1 MSSNGMKWTIRV
13 GAAVG
18 ILVLVIAL
26 FLAWLLGTASGL
38 RFALARAQGFT
49 ANALTVA
56 HAEGRLAG
64 PLELTGVRYKDGKG
78 MDVRVATAHVD
89 FSFASL
95 LRKRAHV
102 YNLSADGID
111 VALGQPEPET
121 QPSEPFTLEPPLDIV
136 LDRVKIGHVRVVQ
149 EGKPLFESNSLDLA
163 GSWTTDGIVVKSL
176 ALRAPDGQADL
187 GGTLAVGKGYR
198 GDGKA
203 AFRWK
208 VGDVDYAGDIEA
220 HSDGAKAHTIVK
232 LTLPFVAQVDA
243 NLVQSGDYAWNA
255 KIDAPRFDPTPLL
268 GEGALDSLGLALQGS
283 GDRYAARLSGDVDL
297 NDYRVRLSPVD
308 AAFDHEYKRL
318 TLREL
323 TVGSPQVK
331 GSLTAKGTVDIA
343 AQPVSADLALAWKD
357 VLVPAN
363 IAGQD
368 LASTGKLAFKGSAE
382 AYHAEGDV
390 DIGPP
395 GQTGK
400 FALDIDGKPDLIALH
415 NVQLKQPKGNLA
427 ASGILT
433 LQPAL
438 AWTLNVKGDQFD
450 PGQLLADWN
459 GALNIDLT
467 TEGRMEHDE
476 PLGTLDLR
484 KLDGTLRKRPVR
496 GSGKLTLKPRK
507 VINGQLDLA
516 SGGSTIRLDARGDT
530 SNDATLKLA
539 IASLGDWLPDA
550 GGRVTGNITA
560 KGNLPKLAVK
570 ANLRGGAIVYADQ
583 KIDALTVDADIP
595 DIGTPGGKLDVA
607 GNRVVSGGLVFD
619 RVVIAANGDEQRHQ
633 LSLDAKGRP
642 LSADLRLSGSMKNG
656 AWNGT
661 LSALDIDYQGIPPWR
676 LQNPSQ
682 LAWNDGAVSVGDLC
696 LTAGEPVLCVA
707 AKQDKAGNLDAS
719 YRLRRVPLA
728 LLMTV
733 AEASNSPMRAEGILE
748 GDGSVRRTAA
758 GALSGQ
764 ANITS
769 AHGSVSYAD
778 RMDRPLVVYDNLS
791 ANAQLSPA
799 NQRVTLRAS
808 LNDGGTLDG
817 NVSISGAQQ
826 ALGGNVSLH
835 LKNLSVIELFTA
847 ELAEVK
853 GALDANFNLGGT
865 VAAPAVTGQAVVA
878 GFAAEV
884 PSAGLKLKDGRISID
899 TADAKNYLVAGTV
912 RSGEGTLSIKGNA
925 ALGAG
930 AEMRL
935 GIEGS
940 KFTAVDIPAAKAV
953 ISPNLT
959 IVQDAKGMTIGGK
972 VNVDMADVN
981 VERLPGAGA
990 TRASSDV
997 VVVDDKQR
1005 EAAEESAP
1013 ISADIRVD
1021 LGNKVH
1027 LVGFGIDGRITG
1039 QLDVRERPG
1048 RATTGQGQIG
1058 VDGTYKAYG
1067 QDLRIEQGQLLFA
1080 STPIDNP
1087 GINIRAARTL
1097 NPNAT
1102 IDEGQKVG
1110 LYVSGTARRPIL
1122 TVFSN
1127 PVMEQSDALSYLV
1140 TGKPLS
1146 QVKGGEGNMVGAAA
1160 QALGSAAGDLL
1171 AKSVGS
1177 KIGVDDIG
1185 VSNNDAL
1192 GGTSAFTVGKYLSPR
1207 LYLSYGV
1214 GLFDPGQVITLRYL
1228 LSRRWNFEAQ
1238 NATDF
1243 SRASLN
1249 YRLER

>member
-1 MSSNGMKWTIRV
+1 MTWLIRI
-13 GAAVG
+13 GAALAVV
-18 ILVLVIAL
+18 LLVIVL
-26 FLAWLLGTASGL
+26 GVWWLVGSASGL
-38 RFALARAQGFT
+38 RFALARAQAFT
-49 ANALTVA
+49 DNALTVDK
-56 HAEGRLAG
+56 AEGRLAG
-64 PLELTGVRYKDGKG
+64 PLDLSGVRYRDGKG
-78 MDVRVATAHVD
+78 MDVRVATAHLD
-89 FSFASL
+89 FSFGSL

-102 YNLSADGID
+102 YSLTTDGID
-111 VALGQPEPET
+111 VELGPPQPEPET
-121 QPSEPFTLEPPLDIV
+121 PSEPFSLKPPLDIV
-136 LDRVKIGHVRVVQ
+136 LDAVKVGHVRVTQ

-163 GSWTTDGIVVKSL
+163 GSWTGAGVALKSL

-187 GGTLAVGKGYR
+187 GGTLAVGDGYK

-203 AFRWK
+203 SFRWK

-243 NLVQSGDYAWNA
+243 NLVQSGDYAWSA
-255 KIDAPRFDPTPLL
+255 SIDAPRFDPKPLL
-268 GEGALDSLGLALQGS
+268 GEGTLDTFGVALKGT
-283 GDRYAARLSGDVDL
+283 GDRYSANLTGDVDL
-297 NDYRVRLSPVD
+297 DDYRVRLAPLKG
-308 AAFDHEYKRL
+308 AFDHEYKRL
-318 TLREL
+318 VLEEA
-323 TVGSPQVK
+323 TVGSLQVK
-331 GSLTAKGTVDIA
+331 GALSASGSVELA
-343 AQPVSADLALAWKD
+343 ANPVSADLTLRWKD

-363 IAGQD
+363 LAGQD
-368 LASTGKLAFKGSAE
+368 LASAGQLRFKGSAE
-382 AYHAEGDV
+382 AYHADGDV

-395 GQTGK
+395 GNLGK
-400 FALDIDGKPDLIALH
+400 FTLDVDGKPDVVTLRSVKLA
-415 NVQLKQPKGNLA
+415 QPKGSLA
-427 ASGILT
+427 ASGTLT
-433 LQPAL
+433 LKPAL
-438 AWTLNVKGDQFD
+438 AWKLDLKGDRFD
-450 PGQLLADWN
+450 PGQLLAEWP
-459 GALNIDLT
+459 GALDLDLG
-467 TEGRMEHDE
+467 TEGRLVNDE

-484 KLDGTLRKRPVR
+484 KLDGTLRKRPLR
-496 GSGKLTLKPRK
+496 GNGMLTLKPK
-507 VINGQLDLA
+507 QVINGNLDLA

-530 SNDATLKLA
+530 ANDATLKLA

-550 GGRVTGNITA
+550 GGRVTGDITA
-560 KGNLPKLAVK
+560 RGNLPKLAVT
-570 ANLRGGAIVYADQ
+570 ANLRGAAILYADQ
-583 KIDALTVDADIP
+583 KIDALAVDANVP
-595 DIGTPGGKLDVA
+595 DISTPGGKVNITGTNL
-607 GNRVVSGGLVFD
+607 VSGGLVFGS
-619 RVVIAANGDEQRHQ
+619 VAIAADGTQERHQ
-633 LSLDAKGRP
+633 LSIDAKGRP
-642 LSADLRLSGSMKNG
+642 LAADLKLSGSMKGG

-661 LSALDIDYQGIPPWR
+661 LSALNIDYQGIPPWR

-682 LAWNDGAVSVGDLC
+682 LSWKDGAASMSDLC
-696 LTAGEPVLCVA
+696 LTAGDPLLCVA

-719 YRLRRVPLA
+719 YRLRRVSIA
-728 LLMTV
+728 LLMSA

-748 GDGSVRRTAA
+748 GDGTIRRTSA

-764 ANITS
+764 ASITS
-769 AHGSVSYAD
+769 AHGSVAYAD
-778 RMDRPLVVYDNLS
+778 RSEQPLLVYDNLS
-791 ANAQLSPA
+791 ANAQLAPG
-799 NQRVTLRAS
+799 NQRLTLRAA

-817 NVSISGAQQ
+817 NVSITGAQQ
-826 ALGGNVSLH
+826 ALGGTVALH
-835 LKNLSVIELFTA
+835 LKNLSLIELFTA

-853 GALDANFNLGGT
+853 GALNANFNLGGT
-865 VAAPAVTGQAVVA
+865 VAAPAITGKAVVG

-899 TADAKNYLVAGTV
+899 TSDAKNYLVDGTI
-912 RSGEGTLSIKGNA
+912 RSGEGTLSIKGSA

-930 AEMRL
+930 AQMRL

-953 ISPNLT
+953 ISPDLT
-959 IVQDAKGMTIGGK
+959 IVQDAKGMNVGGK
-972 VNVDMADVN
+972 VKVEMADVN

-990 TRASSDV
+990 TKASPDV
-997 VVVDDKQR
+997 VVLDDKQR

-1102 IDEGQKVG
+1102 IDDGQKVG

-1228 LSRRWNFEAQ
+1228 FSHRWNFEAQ

>member
-1 MSSNGMKWTIRV
+1 MTWLIRTGVAIAVLLLVVTLGLWWLV
-13 GAAVG
+13 GS
-18 ILVLVIAL
+18 
-26 FLAWLLGTASGL
+26 ASGL
-38 RFALARAQGFT
+38 RFALARAQAFT
-49 ANALTVA
+49 DNALTVENA
-56 HAEGRLAG
+56 AGRLAG
-64 PLELTGVRYKDGKG
+64 PLDLSGVRYRDGKG
-78 MDVRVATAHVD
+78 MDVRVARAHVD
-89 FSFASL
+89 FSFGSL

-102 YNLSADGID
+102 YDLTADGID
-111 VALGQPEPET
+111 VALGPSEPEQT
-121 QPSEPFTLEPPLDIV
+121 PSEPFSLKPPLDIV
-136 LDRVKIGHVRVVQ
+136 LDRVKVGHVRVTQ
-149 EGKPLFESNSLDLA
+149 AGKPVFESNSLDLA
-163 GSWTTDGIVVKSL
+163 GSWTDAGIALKSL
-176 ALRAPDGQADL
+176 ALRAPDGRADL
-187 GGTLAVGKGYR
+187 GGTLAVGDGYK

-203 AFRWK
+203 SFRWK
-208 VGDVDYAGDIEA
+208 VGDIDYAGDVEA

-232 LTLPFVAQVDA
+232 LSLPFVAQVDA

-255 KIDAPRFDPTPLL
+255 SIDAPRFDPTPLL
-268 GEGALDSLGLALQGS
+268 GEGTLTSLGLALKGS
-283 GDRYAARLSGDVDL
+283 GDRYSADLTGDVDL
-297 NDYRVRLSPVD
+297 NDYRVRLTPIK

-318 TLREL
+318 TLDEL
-323 TVGSPQVK
+323 TIGSPQVK
-331 GSLTAKGTVDIA
+331 GTLTAKGTVEIA
-343 AQPVSADLALAWKD
+343 AQPVAADLALRWKE

-363 IAGQD
+363 VAGQD
-368 LASTGKLAFKGSAE
+368 LATAGQLRFKGSAD
-382 AYHAEGDV
+382 AYHADGDV

-395 GQTGK
+395 GNIGK
-400 FALDIDGKPDLIALH
+400 FTLDVDGTPDVVTLRSVKLA
-415 NVQLKQPKGNLA
+415 QPKGSLA
-427 ASGILT
+427 ASGTLT

-438 AWTLNVKGDQFD
+438 AWKLDVKGDRFD
-450 PGQLLADWN
+450 PGQLFAEWP
-459 GALNIDLT
+459 GALDLDLG
-467 TEGRMEHDE
+467 TEGHMDRDE
-476 PLGTLDLR
+476 PLGTLAVR
-484 KLDGTLRKRPVR
+484 KLEGTLRKRPLR
-496 GSGKLTLKPRK
+496 GNGELTLKPK
-507 VINGQLDLA
+507 QVVNGQLDLA
-516 SGGSTIRLDARGDT
+516 SGSSTIRLDARGDT
-530 SNDATLKLA
+530 ANDATLKLA

-550 GGRVTGNITA
+550 GGRVAGDITA
-560 KGNLPKLAVK
+560 KGNVPKLAVT
-570 ANLRGGAIVYADQ
+570 AALRGSAIVYGGQ
-583 KIDALTVDADIP
+583 KIDTLTIDADIP
-595 DIGTPGGKLDVA
+595 DVTTPGGKADIVGTNL
-607 GNRVVSGGLVFD
+607 VSGGLVFGS
-619 RVVIAANGDEQRHQ
+619 VAIVANGTEARHQ
-633 LSLDAKGRP
+633 LSIDAKGRP
-642 LSADLRLSGSMKNG
+642 LAANLKLSGTMKDG

-661 LSALDIDYQGIPPWR
+661 LSSLDIDYQGIPPWR

-682 LAWNDGAVSVGDLC
+682 LAWKDGAASMSDLC
-696 LTAGEPVLCVA
+696 LTAGDPLLCVA
-707 AKQDKAGNLDAS
+707 AKQDKGGNLDAT
-719 YRLRRVPLA
+719 YRLRRVPIA
-728 LLMTV
+728 LLMTA

-748 GDGSVRRTAA
+748 GDGSIRRTAA

-764 ANITS
+764 ASITS
-769 AHGSVSYAD
+769 AHGSVAYAD
-778 RMDRPLVVYDNLS
+778 RMDQPLLVYDNLS
-791 ANAQLSPA
+791 ANAQLTPD
-799 NQRVTLRAS
+799 NQRITLHAS

-817 NVSISGAQQ
+817 NVSVSGARQ
-826 ALGGNVSLH
+826 ALGGNIALH
-835 LKNLSVIELFTA
+835 LKNLSLIELFTA

-865 VAAPAVTGQAVVA
+865 VAAPAITGQAIVG

-899 TADAKNYLVAGTV
+899 TTDAKNYLVDGSI

-925 ALGAG
+925 ALGEG
-930 AEMRL
+930 AQMRL

-959 IVQDAKGMTIGGK
+959 IVQDAKGMNVGGK
-972 VNVDMADVN
+972 LNVDMADVN

-990 TRASSDV
+990 TKASPDV
-997 VVVDDKQR
+997 VVVDDKER
-1005 EAAEESAP
+1005 EAAEASAP
-1013 ISADIRVD
+1013 ITADIRVD

-1102 IDEGQKVG
+1102 IDDGQKVG

-1228 LSRRWNFEAQ
+1228 LSHRWNFEAQ

>member
-1 MSSNGMKWTIRV
+1 MKWTIRV
-13 GAAVG
+13 GVALGV
-18 ILVLVIAL
+18 LLLVIV
-26 FLAWLLGTASGL
+26 LAVWWLVGTASGL
-38 RFALARAQGFT
+38 RFALARAQDLT
-49 ANALTVA
+49 DNALTVEK
-56 HAEGRLAG
+56 AEGRLAG
-64 PLELTGVRYKDGKG
+64 PLDLGGLRYRDGRD
-78 MDVRVATAHVD
+78 MDLHVATAHLD
-89 FSFASL
+89 FSFGSL

-102 YNLSADGID
+102 YELSADGID
-111 VALGQPEPET
+111 VALGPPKPEPET
-121 QPSEPFTLEPPLDIV
+121 PSEPFSLKPPLDIV
-136 LDRVKIGHVRVVQ
+136 LDKVKIGHVRVTQ

-163 GSWTTDGIVVKSL
+163 ASWTGNGIAVKSL

-187 GGTLAVGKGYR
+187 GGTLAVGKGYK

-203 AFRWK
+203 RFRWK
-208 VGDVDYAGDIEA
+208 VGEIDYAGEVEA
-220 HSDGAKAHTIVK
+220 HSDGARAHTIVK
-232 LTLPFVAQVDA
+232 LTLPFVVQVDA
-243 NLVQSGDYAWNA
+243 NLVQSGDYAWTA
-255 KIDAPRFDPTPLL
+255 TIDAPRFDPKPLL
-268 GEGALDSLGLALQGS
+268 GEGSLESLGLALQGS
-283 GDRYAARLSGDVDL
+283 GDRYSANLDGDVDL
-297 NDYRVRLSPVD
+297 NDYRVRLSPIK

-318 TLREL
+318 TLDDL

-331 GSLTAKGTVDIA
+331 GSLTAKGTVEIA
-343 AQPVSADLALAWKD
+343 TQPVAADLALHWKD

-363 IAGQD
+363 VAGQD
-368 LASTGKLAFKGSAE
+368 LASTGQLTFKGSAD

-395 GQTGK
+395 GQIGK
-400 FALDIDGKPDLIALH
+400 FFLDVDGKPDLITLH
-415 NVQLKQPKGNLA
+415 NVQLKQPKGSLA
-427 ASGILT
+427 ASGTLT
-433 LQPAL
+433 LQPAM
-438 AWTLNVKGDQFD
+438 AWKLDVKGERFD
-450 PGQLLADWN
+450 PGQLFAEWPGTLDLDLA
-459 GALNIDLT
+459 
-467 TEGRMEHDE
+467 TEGYMAHDE

-484 KLDGTLRKRPVR
+484 KLDGTLRKRPLR
-496 GSGKLTLKPRK
+496 GDGKLTLKPHE

-550 GGRVTGNITA
+550 GGRITGDISA
-560 KGNLPKLAVK
+560 KGNQPKLAVK
-570 ANLRGGAIVYADQ
+570 ANLRGSAIVYADQ
-583 KIDALTVDADIP
+583 KIDALAIDADIP
-595 DIGTPGGKLDVA
+595 DISAPGGNLHVTGA
-607 GNRVVSGGLVFD
+607 GVVSGGLVFD
-619 RVVIAANGDEQRHQ
+619 RVVIAADGNQDRHQ
-633 LSLDAKGRP
+633 LSVDAKGRQ

-682 LAWNDGAVSVGDLC
+682 LAWSTGAASMSELC
-696 LTAGEPVLCVA
+696 LTAGDPTLCVA

-764 ANITS
+764 ANVTS
-769 AHGSVSYAD
+769 ARGSVAYAD
-778 RMDRPLVVYDNLS
+778 RSDHPLLVYDNLS
-791 ANAQLSPA
+791 ANAQLSPG

-817 NVSISGAQQ
+817 NVSVSGAQQ
-826 ALGGNVSLH
+826 ALGGSVSLH

-865 VAAPAVTGQAVVA
+865 VASPAVTGQAVVG

-884 PSAGLKLKDGRISID
+884 PSAGLKLKDGRISIE
-899 TADAKNYLVAGTV
+899 TRDATNYLVDGTI

-930 AEMRL
+930 AQMRL

-959 IVQDAKGMTIGGK
+959 IVQDAKGMNIGGK
-972 VNVDMADVN
+972 VDVDMADVD

-990 TRASSDV
+990 TKASPDV
-997 VVVDDKQR
+997 VVIDDKQR

-1013 ISADIRVD
+1013 ITADIRVD
-1021 LGNKVH
+1021 LGHKVH

-1087 GINIRAARTL
+1087 GLNIRAARTL

-1102 IDEGQKVG
+1102 VDEGQKVG

-1228 LSRRWNFEAQ
+1228 FSRRWNFEAQ

>member
-1 MSSNGMKWTIRV
+1 MKWLIRI
-13 GAAVG
+13 GAALAVLLVVVMLGVWWLVG
-18 ILVLVIAL
+18 S
-26 FLAWLLGTASGL
+26 ASGL
-38 RFALARAQGFT
+38 RFALARAQAFT
-49 ANALTVA
+49 DNALTVEK
-56 HAEGRLAG
+56 AEGRLAG
-64 PLELTGVRYKDGKG
+64 PLDIAGLRYRDGKG
-78 MDVRVATAHVD
+78 MDVRVATAHLD
-89 FSFASL
+89 FSFGAL

-102 YNLSADGID
+102 HELRADGID
-111 VALGQPEPET
+111 VALGPSEPEPDT
-121 QPSEPFTLEPPLDIV
+121 PSEPFSLKPPLDIV
-136 LDRVKIGHVRVVQ
+136 LDKVKVGHVRVTQ

-163 GSWTTDGIVVKSL
+163 GSWTTKGIALKSL

-187 GGTLAVGKGYR
+187 GGTLAVGDGYK

-203 AFRWK
+203 SFAWK
-208 VGDVDYAGDIEA
+208 VGDVDYAGEIEA
-220 HSDGAKAHTIVK
+220 HSDGAKAHAMVK
-232 LTLPFVAQVDA
+232 LRLPFVAQVDA
-243 NLVQSGDYAWNA
+243 DLVQSDDYAWKA
-255 KIDAPRFDPTPLL
+255 KIDAPRFDPKPLL
-268 GEGALDSLGLALQGS
+268 GDGSLESLGLALQGT
-283 GDRYAARLSGDVDL
+283 GDRYSARLVGDVDL
-297 NDYRVRLSPVD
+297 GDYRVRLAPIE

-318 TLREL
+318 TLDEL
-323 TVGSPQVK
+323 TIASPQVK
-331 GSLTAKGTVDIA
+331 GSLTARGTVEIA
-343 AQPVSADLALAWKD
+343 AQPLSADLALDWKD
-357 VLVPAN
+357 VLVPATV
-363 IAGQD
+363 AGQD
-368 LASTGKLAFKGSAE
+368 LASTGRLTFKGSAE
-382 AYHAEGDV
+382 SYRAEGDV

-395 GQTGK
+395 DHIGK
-400 FALDIDGKPDLIALH
+400 FTLDVDGTPDRVTLH
-415 NVQLKQPKGNLA
+415 SVQLKQRTGSLTA
-427 ASGILT
+427 GGVLT
-433 LQPAL
+433 LRPAL
-438 AWTLNVKGDQFD
+438 AWKLDIKGDRFD
-450 PGQLLADWN
+450 PGQVLAEWP
-459 GALNIDLT
+459 GALDLDLS
-467 TEGRMEHDE
+467 TEGKLENDK
-476 PLGTLDLR
+476 PLGSLELR
-484 KLDGTLRKRPVR
+484 KLDGTLRKRPLR
-496 GSGKLTLKPRK
+496 GGGKLTLKPGE
-507 VINGQLDLA
+507 VVNGNLDLA
-516 SGGSTIRLDARGDT
+516 SGGSTIRLDAKGDT
-530 SNDATLKLA
+530 ANDATLKLA

-550 GGRVTGNITA
+550 GGKVTGDISA

-570 ANLRGGAIVYADQ
+570 AKLRGSTIVYADQ
-583 KIDALTVDADIP
+583 KIEAATIDADIP
-595 DIGTPGGKLDVA
+595 DISTPGGKLDVV
-607 GNRVVSGGLVFD
+607 GTGLVSGGLVFS
-619 RVVIAANGDEQRHQ
+619 RVDVAAQGSQERHQ
-633 LSLDAKGRP
+633 LSIDAKGRP
-642 LSADLRLSGSMKNG
+642 LAANLLLSGSLKNG
-656 AWNGT
+656 GWNGT
-661 LSALDIDYQGIPPWR
+661 LSTLNIDYQGLPPWH
-676 LQNPSQ
+676 LQNPSA
-682 LAWNDGAVSVGDLC
+682 LAWKDGAASMSDLC
-696 LTAGEPVLCVA
+696 LTAGDPLLCVA

-728 LLMTV
+728 LLMTA
-733 AEASNSPMRAEGILE
+733 AEASNSPMRAEGIIE
-748 GDGSVRRTAA
+748 GDGNVRRTAA

-764 ANITS
+764 ANVTS
-769 AHGSVSYAD
+769 AHGSIAYAD
-778 RMDRPLVVYDNLS
+778 RSDRPLLVYDNLS
-791 ANAQLSPA
+791 ANAQLAPD

-808 LNDGGTLDG
+808 LNGGGSLDG
-817 NVSISGAQQ
+817 NVSLSGAQQ
-826 ALGGNVSLH
+826 ALGGTVALH
-835 LKNLSVIELFTA
+835 LKDLSVIELFTA

-865 VAAPAVTGQAVVA
+865 VAAPAITGQAVVG

-899 TADAKNYLVAGTV
+899 TTDAKNYLVDGTI
-912 RSGEGTLSIKGNA
+912 RSGDGTLSIKGNA
-925 ALGAG
+925 ALGTG
-930 AEMRL
+930 AQMRL
-935 GIEGS
+935 GIEGT

-953 ISPNLT
+953 ISPDLT
-959 IVQDAKGMTIGGK
+959 ILQDAKGMNVSGK
-972 VNVDMADVN
+972 LNVDMADVD

-990 TRASSDV
+990 TKASPDV
-997 VVVDDKQR
+997 VVIDDKQR

-1013 ISADIRVD
+1013 ITADIRVD

-1087 GINIRAARTL
+1087 GLNIRAARTL

-1102 IDEGQKVG
+1102 IDDGQKVG

-1228 LSRRWNFEAQ
+1228 FSRKWNFEAQ

-1243 SRASLN
+1243 SRASFN

>member
-1 MSSNGMKWTIRV
+1 MTWTIRIGV
-13 GAAVG
+13 ALGALLLL
-18 ILVLVIAL
+18 LVLAL
-26 FLAWLLGTASGL
+26 WWLLGTSSGL
-38 RFALARAQGFT
+38 SFALARAQGFT
-49 ANALTVA
+49 NGALTVEK
-56 HAEGRLAG
+56 AEGRLAG
-64 PLELTGVRYKDGKG
+64 PLDLAGVRYRDGTG
-78 MDVRVATAHVD
+78 MDVRVASAHLD
-89 FSFASL
+89 FSFAAL

-102 YNLSADGID
+102 HELTADGVE
-111 VALGQPEPET
+111 VALGPPQPEPEAT
-121 QPSEPFTLEPPLDIV
+121 SEPFSLEPPLDIV
-136 LDRVKIGHVRVVQ
+136 LDAVKVGHVRVTQ
-149 EGKPLFESNSLDLA
+149 EGKPLFESRSLDLA
-163 GSWTTDGIVVKSL
+163 ASWTGEGIAVKSL
-176 ALRAPDGQADL
+176 ALRAPAGQADL

-203 AFRWK
+203 SFRWK
-208 VGDVDYAGDIEA
+208 VGEVDYAGDVEA
-220 HSDGAKAHTIVK
+220 HSDGAKAHAIVK
-232 LTLPFVAQVDA
+232 LALPFVAQVDA
-243 NLVQSGDYAWNA
+243 NLAQSGDYAWSA
-255 KIDAPRFDPTPLL
+255 TIDAPRFDPKPLL
-268 GEGALDSLGLALQGS
+268 GDGSLESLGLALKGT
-283 GDRYAARLSGDVDL
+283 GDRYSASLTGDVDL
-297 NDYRVRLSPVD
+297 NDYRVRLAPIK

-318 TLREL
+318 TLDEL
-323 TVGSPQVK
+323 TVASPQVK
-331 GSLTAKGTVDIA
+331 GALTARGTVELA
-343 AQPVSADLALAWKD
+343 AQPVSADLALDWKD

-363 IAGQD
+363 VAGQD
-368 LASTGKLAFKGSAE
+368 LASTGRLTFRGSAQ

-400 FALDIDGKPDLIALH
+400 FALDVDGTPDLITLR
-415 NVQLKQPKGNLA
+415 NVRLVQPKGNLA
-427 ASGILT
+427 ASGTLT
-433 LQPAL
+433 LRPAL
-438 AWTLNVKGDQFD
+438 AWKLDVKGQRFD
-450 PGQLLADWN
+450 PGKLLAAWP
-459 GALNIDLT
+459 GVLDLDLGS
-467 TEGRMEHDE
+467 EGRMEHDE
-476 PLGTLDLR
+476 PVGTLDLR
-484 KLDGTLRKRPVR
+484 KLDGTLRTRPLR
-496 GSGKLTLKPRK
+496 GNGKLALKPRE
-507 VINGQLDLA
+507 VISGQLDLA

-530 SNDATLKLA
+530 ANDATLKLA
-539 IASLGDWLPDA
+539 VASLGDWLPDA
-550 GGRVTGNITA
+550 GGRVSGDITA

-583 KIDALTVDADIP
+583 KIDALTLDADIP
-595 DIGTPGGKLDVA
+595 DTSAPGGKLDIA
-607 GNRVVSGGLVFD
+607 ATGVVSGGLVFD
-619 RVVIAANGDEQRHQ
+619 RVTVAANGNQERHQ
-633 LSLDAKGRP
+633 LAVDARGRP
-642 LSADLRLSGSMKNG
+642 LSASLRLSGAMRND
-656 AWNGT
+656 AWTGT
-661 LSALDIDYQGIPPWR
+661 LSTLDIDYQGIPPWR
-676 LQNPSQ
+676 LQSPAQ
-682 LAWNDGAVSVGDLC
+682 LAWNDGAASLGDLC
-696 LTAGEPVLCVA
+696 LTAGDPMLCVA

-728 LLMTV
+728 LLMTA
-733 AEASNSPMRAEGILE
+733 AEASDSPMRADGILE
-748 GDGSVRRTAA
+748 GEGNVRRTAA

-764 ANITS
+764 ANLTS
-769 AHGSVSYAD
+769 AHGSVAYAD
-778 RMDRPLVVYDNLS
+778 RADQPLLVYDNLS
-791 ANAQLSPA
+791 ATAELAPGK
-799 NQRVTLRAS
+799 QRLALRAS

-835 LKNLSVIELFTA
+835 LKKLSVIELFTT

-865 VAAPAVTGQAVVA
+865 VASPAVTGQAVVG

-899 TADAKNYLVAGTV
+899 TRDAKNYLVDGTV
-912 RSGEGTLSIKGNA
+912 RSGEGTLSIRGNA

-930 AEMRL
+930 AQMRL

-953 ISPNLT
+953 VSPDLT
-959 IVQDAKGMTIGGK
+959 IVQDAKGMNVGGK
-972 VNVDMADVN
+972 VAIEMADID

-990 TRASSDV
+990 TKASPDV
-997 VVVDDKQR
+997 VVIDDKQR

-1013 ISADIRVD
+1013 ITADIRVD
-1021 LGNKVH
+1021 LGHRVH

-1087 GINIRAARTL
+1087 GLNIRAARTL

-1171 AKSVGS
+1171 AKSIGS

-1185 VSNNDAL
+1185 VSNNEAL

-1228 LSRRWNFEAQ
+1228 FSHRWNFEAQ

>member
-1 MSSNGMKWTIRV
+1 MKWTIRIGLAL
-13 GAAVG
+13 GALL
-18 ILVLVIAL
+18 LVVAFFLWWLV
-26 FLAWLLGTASGL
+26 GTASGL

-49 ANALTVA
+49 DNALTVGT
-56 HAEGRLAG
+56 AEGRLAG
-64 PLELTGVRYKDGKG
+64 PLDLRGVRYRDGKG
-78 MDVRVATAHVD
+78 MDVRVATAHLD
-89 FSFASL
+89 FSFGSL

-102 YNLSADGID
+102 YELSADGID
-111 VALGQPEPET
+111 VALGPSQPEPET
-121 QPSEPFTLEPPLDIV
+121 PSEPFSLKPPLDIV
-136 LDRVKIGHVRVVQ
+136 LDKAKIGHVRVTQ

-163 GSWTTDGIVVKSL
+163 GSWTGDGIAVKSL
-176 ALRAPDGQADL
+176 ALRAPDGNADL
-187 GGTLAVGKGYR
+187 GGTLAVGNGYK

-203 AFRWK
+203 RFRWK

-220 HSDGAKAHTIVK
+220 HSDGAKAHTVVK

-243 NLVQSGDYAWNA
+243 NLTQGGDYPWTAR
-255 KIDAPRFDPTPLL
+255 IDAPRFDPKPLL
-268 GEGALDSLGLALQGS
+268 GEGSLETLGLALQGS
-283 GDRYAARLSGDVDL
+283 GDRYGANLTGDVDL
-297 NDYRVRLSPVD
+297 NDYRVRLAPIK
-308 AAFDHEYKRL
+308 ATFDHEYKRL
-318 TLREL
+318 TLDEL
-323 TVGSPQVK
+323 TIGSPQVK
-331 GSLTAKGTVDIA
+331 GSLSAKGTVEIA

-363 IAGQD
+363 VAGQD
-368 LASTGKLAFKGSAE
+368 LASTGRLTFKGSAE

-390 DIGPP
+390 DVGPP
-395 GQTGK
+395 GRLGK
-400 FALDIDGKPDLIALH
+400 FTLDVDGSPKLVTLH
-415 NVQLKQPKGNLA
+415 DIRLEQPGGNLA
-427 ASGILT
+427 ASGTLT

-438 AWTLNVKGDQFD
+438 AWTLDVKGQRFD
-450 PGQLLADWN
+450 PGQLFAEWP
-459 GALNIDLT
+459 GALAIDLS
-467 TEGRMEHDE
+467 TEGRMERDE

-484 KLDGTLRKRPVR
+484 KLDGTLRKRALR
-496 GSGKLTLKPRK
+496 GSGKLTLKPRE

-550 GGRVTGNITA
+550 GGRVAGDVSA

-570 ANLRGGAIVYADQ
+570 ANLRGNGIVYADQ
-583 KIDALTVDADIP
+583 KVDALTVDADIP
-595 DIGTPGGKLDVA
+595 DISAPGGKLDVV
-607 GNRVVSGGLVFD
+607 GTGVVSGGLVFD
-619 RVVIAANGDEQRHQ
+619 RVTVAANGNQERHQ
-633 LSLDAKGRP
+633 LNVDARGRP
-642 LSADLRLSGSMKNG
+642 LSADLRLSGSLKNE

-682 LAWNDGAVSVGDLC
+682 LTWNDGAASLGELC
-696 LTAGEPVLCVA
+696 LTAGDPMLCVA

-728 LLMTV
+728 LIMTA
-733 AEASNSPMRAEGILE
+733 AEASNSPMRAEGMLE
-748 GDGSVRRTAA
+748 GDGNVRRTAA

-769 AHGSVSYAD
+769 AHGWVAYAD
-778 RMDRPLVVYDNLS
+778 RTDRPLLVYDDLS
-791 ANAQLSPA
+791 ANAQLTPG
-799 NQRVTLRAS
+799 NQRVTMRAS
-808 LNDGGTLDG
+808 LNDGGTVDG
-817 NVSISGAQQ
+817 SVSVSGAQQ

-835 LKNLSVIELFTA
+835 LKNLSVVELFTA

-865 VAAPAVTGQAVVA
+865 VASPAVTGQAVVG

-899 TADAKNYLVAGTV
+899 TKDATNYLVDGTI
-912 RSGEGTLSIKGNA
+912 RSGDGTLSIKGHA

-930 AEMRL
+930 AQMRL
-935 GIEGS
+935 GVEGS

-959 IVQDAKGMTIGGK
+959 IVQDAKGMNVSGK
-972 VNVDMADVN
+972 VGVDMADVD

-990 TRASSDV
+990 TKASPDV
-997 VVVDDKQR
+997 VVIDDKQR
-1005 EAAEESAP
+1005 EAAEASAP
-1013 ISADIRVD
+1013 ITADIRVD
-1021 LGNKVH
+1021 LGHKVH

-1102 IDEGQKVG
+1102 VDEGQKVG

-1177 KIGVDDIG
+1177 RIGIDDIG

-1228 LSRRWNFEAQ
+1228 FSKRWNFEAQ

-1249 YRLER
+1249 YRLDR

>member
-1 MSSNGMKWTIRV
+1 MKWLIRIGV
-13 GAAVG
+13 TLG
-18 ILVLVIAL
+18 ILLLVVAL
-26 FLAWLLGTASGL
+26 GVWWLVGSASGL
-38 RFALARAQGFT
+38 RFALARAQAFT
-49 ANALTVA
+49 DNALTVEK
-56 HAEGRLAG
+56 AEGRLAG
-64 PLELTGVRYKDGKG
+64 PLDLSGLRYRDGKG
-78 MDVRVATAHVD
+78 MDVRVATAHLD
-89 FSFASL
+89 FSFGSL

-102 YNLSADGID
+102 YDLTADGID
-111 VALGQPEPET
+111 VALGPSEPEPDT
-121 QPSEPFTLEPPLDIV
+121 PSEPFSLEPPLDIV
-136 LDRVKIGHVRVVQ
+136 LDKVKVGHVRVTQ

-163 GSWTTDGIVVKSL
+163 ASWTRTGIVVKSL
-176 ALRAPDGQADL
+176 ALRAPDGRADL
-187 GGTLAVGKGYR
+187 GGTLAVGKGYK

-203 AFRWK
+203 SFEWK
-208 VGDVDYAGDIEA
+208 VGEVDYAGDLEA

-232 LTLPFVAQVDA
+232 LRLPLVAQVDA
-243 NLVQSGDYAWNA
+243 NLVQSGDYAWTA
-255 KIDAPRFDPTPLL
+255 KIDAPRFDPKPLM
-268 GEGALDSLGLALQGS
+268 GESSLTSVGLAVQGS
-283 GDRYAARLSGDVDL
+283 GDRYSANLTGDVDL
-297 NDYRVRLSPVD
+297 NDYRVHLAPMK

-318 TLREL
+318 TIDEL

-331 GSLTAKGTVDIA
+331 GSLTAKGNVEIA
-343 AQPVSADLALAWKD
+343 AQPLSADLALNWKD

-363 IAGQD
+363 VAGQD
-368 LASTGKLAFKGSAE
+368 LASTGQLLFKGSAD

-395 GQTGK
+395 DHIGK
-400 FALDIDGKPDLIALH
+400 FTLDVDGKPDLITLH
-415 NVQLKQPKGNLA
+415 TVQLKQPKGSLA
-427 ASGILT
+427 ASGTLT

-438 AWTLNVKGDQFD
+438 AWKLDVKGDHFD
-450 PGQLLADWN
+450 PGQLLAQWP
-459 GALNIDLT
+459 GALNLDLT
-467 TEGRMEHDE
+467 TDGRMVNDK
-476 PLGTLDLR
+476 PLGTLELR
-484 KLDGTLRKRPVR
+484 KLDGTLRQRPLR
-496 GSGKLTLKPRK
+496 GNGTLTLKPEE
-507 VINGQLDLA
+507 VVNGTLDLA
-516 SGGSTIRLDARGDT
+516 SGGSTIRLDAKGDT
-530 SNDATLKLA
+530 ANDATLKLA

-550 GGRVTGNITA
+550 GGRVTGDISA
-560 KGNLPKLAVK
+560 RGKVPKLAVK
-570 ANLRGGAIVYADQ
+570 ANLRGSAIVYADQ
-583 KIDALTVDADIP
+583 KIDMLSVDADVP
-595 DIGTPGGKLDVA
+595 DISTPGGKVDVV
-607 GNRVVSGGLVFD
+607 GTGLVSGGLVFS
-619 RVVIAANGDEQRHQ
+619 RVDVSASGTQERHQ
-633 LSLDAKGRP
+633 LSIDAKGRP
-642 LSADLRLSGSMKNG
+642 LAADLKLSGSLKNG
-656 AWNGT
+656 AWSGT
-661 LSALDIDYQGIPPWR
+661 LSALNIDYQGLPPWR
-676 LQNPSQ
+676 LQNASQ
-682 LAWNDGAVSVGDLC
+682 LTWQDGAASMSDLC
-696 LTAGEPVLCVA
+696 LTAGDPLLCVA

-728 LLMTV
+728 LLMTA
-733 AEASNSPMRAEGILE
+733 AEASNSPMRAEGIIE
-748 GDGSVRRTAA
+748 GDGNIRRTAA

-769 AHGSVSYAD
+769 AHGSVAYAD
-778 RMDRPLVVYDNLS
+778 HGERPLLVYDNLS
-791 ANAQLSPA
+791 ANAQLAPD
-799 NQRVTLRAS
+799 NQRLTLRAS

-817 NVSISGAQQ
+817 NVSLTGAQQ
-826 ALGGNVSLH
+826 ALGGTVALH
-835 LKNLSVIELFTA
+835 LKNLSVIELFTT

-865 VAAPAVTGQAVVA
+865 VAAPAITGQAIVG
-878 GFAAEV
+878 GFATEV
-884 PSAGLKLKDGRISID
+884 PSAGLKLKDGRISVT
-899 TADAKNYLVAGTV
+899 TADAKTYMVDGTI
-912 RSGEGTLSIKGNA
+912 RSGDGTLSIKGNA
-925 ALGAG
+925 ALGTG
-930 AEMRL
+930 AQMRL

-953 ISPNLT
+953 ISPDLT
-959 IVQDAKGMTIGGK
+959 IVQDAKGMNISGK
-972 VNVDMADVN
+972 LNVDMADVN
-981 VERLPGAGA
+981 VERLPGSGA
-990 TRASSDV
+990 TKASADV

-1013 ISADIRVD
+1013 ITADIRVD
-1021 LGNKVH
+1021 LGRKVH

-1087 GINIRAARTL
+1087 GLNIRAARTL

-1102 IDEGQKVG
+1102 ISDGQKVG
-1110 LYVSGTARRPIL
+1110 LFVSGTARRPIL

-1214 GLFDPGQVITLRYL
+1214 GLFDPGQVITLRYIF
-1228 LSRRWNFEAQ
+1228 SRMWNFEAQ
-1238 NATDF
+1238 NATEF

>member
-1 MSSNGMKWTIRV
+1 MKWLIRAGMALAILLLVV
-13 GAAVG
+13 GLGVWWLVG
-18 ILVLVIAL
+18 S
-26 FLAWLLGTASGL
+26 ASGL
-38 RFALARAQGFT
+38 RFALARAQAFT
-49 ANALTVA
+49 DNALTVESA
-56 HAEGRLAG
+56 GGRLAG
-64 PLELTGVRYKDGKG
+64 PIDLSGVRYRDGKG
-78 MDVRVATAHVD
+78 MDVRIARAHVD
-89 FSFASL
+89 FSFGSL

-102 YNLSADGID
+102 YDLTADGID
-111 VALGQPEPET
+111 VALGAGEPEQT
-121 QPSEPFTLEPPLDIV
+121 PSEPFSLKPPLDIV
-136 LDRVKIGHVRVVQ
+136 LDRVKVGHVRVTQ
-149 EGKPLFESNSLDLA
+149 QGKPLFESNSLDLA
-163 GSWTTDGIVVKSL
+163 GSWTDAGVALKSL

-187 GGTLAVGKGYR
+187 GGTLTVGEGYK

-203 AFRWK
+203 SFRWK
-208 VGDVDYAGDIEA
+208 VGDIDYAGDVEA
-220 HSDGAKAHTIVK
+220 HSDGARAHTIVK

-255 KIDAPRFDPTPLL
+255 SIDVPRFDPTPLL
-268 GEGALDSLGLALQGS
+268 GEGTLTSLGLALKGS
-283 GDRYAARLSGDVDL
+283 GDRYGADLTGDVDL
-297 NDYRVRLSPVD
+297 NDYRLRLTPVK

-318 TLREL
+318 TLDEL

-331 GSLTAKGTVDIA
+331 GTLTAKGTVEIA
-343 AQPVSADLALAWKD
+343 AQPISADLALRWKD

-363 IAGQD
+363 VAGQD
-368 LASTGKLAFKGSAE
+368 LATVGQLRFKGSAE
-382 AYHAEGDV
+382 AYHADGDV

-395 GQTGK
+395 GNIGK
-400 FALDIDGKPDLIALH
+400 FTLDVDGTPDVVTLH
-415 NVQLKQPKGNLA
+415 SVKLAQPKGSLV
-427 ASGILT
+427 ASGTLT

-438 AWTLNVKGDQFD
+438 AWKLDVKGDRFD
-450 PGQLLADWN
+450 PGQLFAEWP
-459 GALNIDLT
+459 GALDLDLG
-467 TEGRMEHDE
+467 TEGHMDRDE
-476 PLGTLDLR
+476 PLGTLAVR
-484 KLDGTLRKRPVR
+484 KLDGTLRKRPLR
-496 GSGKLTLKPRK
+496 GNGELTLKPK
-507 VINGQLDLA
+507 QVVNGQLDLA

-530 SNDATLKLA
+530 ANDATLKLA

-550 GGRVTGNITA
+550 GGKVTGDITA
-560 KGNLPKLAVK
+560 KGNVPKLAVT
-570 ANLRGGAIVYADQ
+570 AALRGSAIVYGGQ
-583 KIDALTVDADIP
+583 KIDTLTVDADVP
-595 DIGTPGGKLDVA
+595 DVTTPGGKVNIVGTNL
-607 GNRVVSGGLVFD
+607 VSGDLVFGS
-619 RVVIAANGDEQRHQ
+619 VGIAANGTQERHE
-633 LSLDAKGRP
+633 LSIDAKGRP
-642 LSADLRLSGSMKNG
+642 LAADLRLTGSMKND

-661 LSALDIDYQGIPPWR
+661 LSTLNIDYQGIPPWR
-676 LQNPSQ
+676 LQNASQ
-682 LAWNDGAVSVGDLC
+682 LAWKDGAASMSDLC
-696 LTAGEPVLCVA
+696 LTAGDPLLCVA
-707 AKQDKAGNLDAS
+707 AKQDKASNLDAT
-719 YRLRRVPLA
+719 YRLRRVPIA
-728 LLMTV
+728 LLMTA

-748 GDGSVRRTAA
+748 GDGNIRRTAA

-769 AHGSVSYAD
+769 AHGSVAYAD
-778 RMDRPLVVYDNLS
+778 RADQPLLVYDNLS
-791 ANAQLSPA
+791 ANAQLAPD
-799 NQRVTLRAS
+799 NQRILLRAS

-817 NVSISGAQQ
+817 NVSVTGAQQ
-826 ALGGNVSLH
+826 ALGGNVALH
-835 LKNLSVIELFTA
+835 LKNLSLIELFTT

-853 GALDANFNLGGT
+853 GALDANFNLSGT
-865 VAAPAVTGQAVVA
+865 VAVPAITGQAVVG

-884 PSAGLKLKDGRISID
+884 PSAGLKLKDGRIIID
-899 TADAKNYLVAGTV
+899 TSDAKNYLVDGTI
-912 RSGEGTLSIKGNA
+912 RSGEGTLSIKGTA

-930 AEMRL
+930 AQMRL

-959 IVQDAKGMTIGGK
+959 IVQDAKGMNVGGK
-972 VNVDMADVN
+972 LNVDMADVN

-990 TRASSDV
+990 TKASPDV

-1087 GINIRAARTL
+1087 GLNIRAARTL

-1102 IDEGQKVG
+1102 IDDGQKVG

-1228 LSRRWNFEAQ
+1228 FSHRWNFEAQ